1 MSAPNL
7 WADPASNQRPDGLL
21 NAIPVVQCR
30 NEERFIADVLRPLY
44 NVFGYA
50 LVGDTG
56 SNDGTLPILR
66 DLAAD
71 GRIGLYEYGLLDM
84 AGVGQTRARL
94 GREARALGARFIFL
108 VDGDEVYNE
117 AALLHVAREPM
128 PLDKTLGF
136 TCGGSVDE
144 QDGQMYELEERLLM
158 NGRTALIR
166 TDDTWTGAYPFE
178 GPSDF
183 NRPASYYYFSLP
195 KGQRYHYLHVHRC
208 VRSSRDAEV
217 PYRVEKQKQFSMQ
230 ERGTVGLGPAVDYTR
245 WIGEANG

>member
-1 MSAPNL
+1 MNAPNL
-7 WADPASNQRPDGLL
+7 WRDPASNQRPDGLL

-30 NEERFIADVLRPLY
+30 NEERFIVDVLRPLY

-56 SNDGTLPILR
+56 SNDGTLGVLR
-66 DLAAD
+66 ELAAVN
-71 GRIGLYEYGLLDM
+71 RIGLYEYGVLSM
-84 AGVGQTRARL
+84 ADVGKVRPWLGAIARD
-94 GREARALGARFIFL
+94 LGARFIFL

-128 PLDKTLGF
+128 PRDKTLGF

-144 QDGQMYELEERLLM
+144 QDGQMFELEERLLM

-166 TDDTWTGAYPFE
+166 ADDTWTGAYPFE

-183 NRPASYYYFSLP
+183 NNKANFYYFSVP
-195 KGQRYHYLHVHRC
+195 DGYRYHYLHVHRC
-208 VRSSRDAEV
+208 LRSSRDADV

-230 ERGTVGLGPAVDYTR
+230 DRGAVGLGRPVNYAE
-245 WIGEANG
+245 WIGGGNV